1 MNNREYMTL
10 ALENAKKA
18 LGEGEVPVGAVIVCE
33 NKVIAQGYN
42 KRETK
47 RSALSHAEI
56 EAIDEACRVLSSWR
70 LSGCTMY
77 VTLEPCPMCT
87 GAIINAKLDRVV
99 FGAYDEKAG
108 CMGSLTNLTALPF
121 NHCPSIV
128 GGYMEKEAQ
137 ALLTDF
143 FEDLRSKKDAES
155 KKLKIKKKIEKKY

>member
-1 MNNREYMTL
+1 MTL

-18 LGEGEVPVGAVIVCE
+18 LSQGEVPVGAVIVCG

-42 KRETK
+42 KREK
-47 RSALSHAEI
+47 KQSALSHAEI
-56 EAIDEACRVLSSWR
+56 EAIDEACRALGSWR
-70 LSGCTMY
+70 LTGCTMY

-121 NHCPSIV
+121 NHRV
-128 GGYMEKEAQ
+128 AVAGGYMEKEAQ
-137 ALLTDF
+137 TLLTDF
-143 FEDLRSKKDAES
+143 FEQLRCKKTP
-155 KKLKIKKKIEKKY
+155 